1 MSTEEEKQI
10 LKMVADGKINAE
22 QAMQLIKVLEES
34 PAEVEIIEHKPQDS
48 STDAPPQSERM
59 SASEFEE
66 TAAQARRLWQIP
78 LWIGVAITVLSS
90 YWLYNLV
97 RTSNFGFWFYF
108 AWLPFLLGVLMT
120 AVSASSRSSHW
131 LFVKVQQAEGEW
143 PRNIVLGFP
152 IPLGLVSWFL
162 RNFGYNI
169 SGWGDARV
177 DEILELI
184 SSGISSKEPLIVNVD
199 QGEGREHVQVYI
211 G

>member
-1 MSTEEEKQI
+1 MSTEEERQI

-22 QAMQLIKVLEES
+22 QAMRLIKVLDES
-34 PAEVEIIEHKPQDS
+34 PAEVEIVEHETQDS
-48 STDAPPQSERM
+48 SSSASGHSERM

-66 TAAQARRLWQIP
+66 TAARARRLWQIP
-78 LWIGVAITVLSS
+78 LWIGVVVTVLAS

-108 AWLPFLLGVLMT
+108 AWLPFLLGVLII
-120 AVSASSRSSHW
+120 ALSAGSRSSRW
-131 LFVKVQQAEGEW
+131 LFVRVQQAEGGW
-143 PRNIVLGFP
+143 PRNINLGFP
-152 IPLGLVSWFL
+152 LPLGWVSWFL

-169 SGWGDARV
+169 DGLGNTRV
-177 DEILELI
+177 NEILEIL

-199 QGEGREHVQVYI
+199 EGQGGERVQIYI